1 MTSLLPP
8 PKRTEPLV
16 TSDGKGTLRMMAF
29 LEGLSFTQNDIAEL
43 TAMLLDSG
51 VSAAQVA
58 GILKKI
64 EGIVIAQT
72 AYASPAQVAKLQK
85 QIVTLTAQQNAAANP
100 SQIARLQKKIHDLEV
115 LQ

>member
-16 TSDGKGTLRMMAF
+16 TQDGKGTLRMMAF
-29 LEGLSFTQNDIAEL
+29 LEGLTFAQNEIADL
-43 TAMLLDSG
+43 AAMLLDSG
-51 VSAAQVA
+51 VSASQIA

-64 EGIVIAQT
+64 EDIVIASGLS
-72 AYASPAQVAKLQK
+72 ASPAQIARLQK
-85 QIVTLTAQQNAAANP
+85 QIAAITAQQNTHASP
-100 SQIARLQKKIHDLEV
+100 SQIAKLQKKIHDLEV

>member
-16 TSDGKGTLRMMAF
+16 TQDGKGTLRMMAF
-29 LEGLSFTQNDIAEL
+29 LEGLSFAQNDIENL
-43 TAMLLDSG
+43 SAMLIDSG
-51 VSAAQVA
+51 VSASQIA

-64 EGIVIAQT
+64 DDIVIAQT
-72 AYASPAQVAKLQK
+72 VSASPAQIAKLQK
-85 QIVTLTAQQNAAANP
+85 QIATITAQQNAQASPA
-100 SQIARLQKKIHDLEV
+100 QIAKLQKKIHDLEV